1 MLRVFFSIVA
11 RDMKVILNSGTK
23 IYMPIVYLLLILTFF
38 SISLENTTIGGYK
51 NILPQIIWLVCL
63 LVSLLNMDILYKE
76 DFDDGTLEG
85 IVINSELLEIN
96 ILAKIFSYW
105 FFTIIPLVIA
115 GVLMNI
121 LLTGD
126 ILTSYVLFTSL
137 LLGTLAISLIGSIA
151 ASLTLSIK
159 GNNLLLSTIVLPL
172 DIPILIFGT
181 SAVYNSAAGISY
193 SSELLFLTLLLVL
206 FLIVSP
212 FASSIGLRNSLD

>member
-1 MLRVFFSIVA
+1 MLRVFFSIIV

-23 IYMPIVYLLLILTFF
+23 VFMPVVYLLLILTFF
-38 SISLENTTIGGYK
+38 SISLENTTLGGYR
-51 NILPQIIWLVCL
+51 NILPQIIWLACL
-63 LVSLLNMDILYKE
+63 LVSLLNMDILYRE
-76 DFDDGTLEG
+76 DFEDGTLEG

-105 FFTIIPLVIA
+105 LFTIIPLVVV
-115 GVLMNI
+115 GVVMNI

-126 ILTSYVLFTSL
+126 VNTSYVLFTSL
-137 LLGTLAISLIGSIA
+137 FLGTLAISLIGSIA

-193 SSELLFLTLLLVL
+193 SSELLFLLSLLIL

>member
-1 MLRVFFSIVA
+1 
-11 RDMKVILNSGTK
+11 
-23 IYMPIVYLLLILTFF
+23 VYLLLILTFF
-38 SISLENTTIGGYK
+38 SISLENTTLGGYR
-51 NILPQIIWLVCL
+51 NILPQIIWLACL
-63 LVSLLNMDILYKE
+63 LVSLLNMDILYRD
-76 DFDDGTLEG
+76 DFEDGTLEG

-105 FFTIIPLVIA
+105 FFTIIPLVIV
-115 GVLMNI
+115 GVIMNI

-126 ILTSYVLFTSL
+126 VNTSYVLFTSL
-137 LLGTLAISLIGSIA
+137 FLGTLAISLIGSIA

-193 SSELLFLTLLLVL
+193 SSELLFLLSLLIL

>member
-1 MLRVFFSIVA
+1 MIKVFFSIVI

-23 IYMPIVYLLLILTFF
+23 VFMPVVYLLLILTFF
-38 SISLENTTIGGYK
+38 SISLESTTLGGYK
-51 NILPQIIWLVCL
+51 SILPQIIWLSCL
-63 LVSLLNMDILYKE
+63 LVSILNMDILYKE
-76 DFDDGTLEG
+76 DFEDGTLEG

-105 FFTIIPLVIA
+105 FFTIIPLIIV
-115 GVLMNI
+115 GVLMNA
-121 LLTGD
+121 LLTGN
-126 ILTSYVLFTSL
+126 IYTSYVLFTSL
-137 LLGTLAISLIGSIA
+137 FLGTLAISLIGSIA

-193 SSELLFLTLLLVL
+193 SSELLFLLLLLIL
-206 FLIVSP
+206 FLIISP

>member
-1 MLRVFFSIVA
+1 MLKVFFTIVV

-23 IYMPIVYLLLILTFF
+23 VLMPIVYLLLILTFF
-38 SISLENTTIGGYK
+38 SISLENTTLGGYR
-51 NILPQIIWLVCL
+51 NILPQIIWLACL
-63 LVSLLNMDILYKE
+63 LVSLLNMDILYRE
-76 DFDDGTLEG
+76 DFEDGTLEG

-96 ILAKIFSYW
+96 ILAKILSYW
-105 FFTIIPLVIA
+105 FFTIIPLVVV
-115 GVLMNI
+115 GVVMNF

-126 ILTSYVLFTSL
+126 MNTSYVLFTSL
-137 LLGTLAISLIGSIA
+137 FLGTLAISLIGSIA

-193 SSELLFLTLLLVL
+193 SSELLFLLLLLIL
-206 FLIVSP
+206 FLIISP
-212 FASSIGLRNSLD
+212 FASSVGLKNSLD

>member
-1 MLRVFFSIVA
+1 MLRVFFSIII

-23 IYMPIVYLLLILTFF
+23 VFMPVVYLLLILTFF
-38 SISLENTTIGGYK
+38 SISLENTTLGGYR
-51 NILPQIIWLVCL
+51 NILPQIIWLACL
-63 LVSLLNMDILYKE
+63 LVSLLNMDILYRE
-76 DFDDGTLEG
+76 DFEDGTLEG

-105 FFTIIPLVIA
+105 FFTIIPLVIV
-115 GVLMNI
+115 GVIMNI

-126 ILTSYVLFTSL
+126 VNTSYVLFTSL
-137 LLGTLAISLIGSIA
+137 FLGTLAISLIGSIA

-193 SSELLFLTLLLVL
+193 SSELLFLLSLLIL

>member
-38 SISLENTTIGGYK
+38 SISLENTTIGGYE

-85 IVINSELLEIN
+85 IVINSDLLEIN

-115 GVLMNI
+115 GVLMNM

-193 SSELLFLTLLLVL
+193 SSELLFLVLLLVL
-206 FLIVSP
+206 FLIVWP
-212 FASSIGLRNSLD
+212 FASSVGLRNSLD

>member
-1 MLRVFFSIVA
+1 MLNVFFSIVA

-51 NILPQIIWLVCL
+51 NILPQIIWLACL
-63 LVSLLNMDILYKE
+63 LVSLLNMDVLYKE
-76 DFDDGTLEG
+76 DFEDGTLEG
-85 IVINSELLEIN
+85 IIINSELLEIN
-96 ILAKIFSYW
+96 ILAKIISYW
-105 FFTIIPLVIA
+105 FFTIIPLVIV
-115 GVLMNI
+115 GVTMNL

-126 ILTSYVLFTSL
+126 VDTSYVLFASL
-137 LLGTLAISLIGSIA
+137 VLGTFAISLIGSIA
-151 ASLTLSIK
+151 ASLTLSIR

-193 SSELLFLTLLLVL
+193 TSELLFLILLLIL
-206 FLIVSP
+206 FLIISP
-212 FASSIGLRNSLD
+212 FASGIGLRNSLD

>member
-1 MLRVFFSIVA
+1 
-11 RDMKVILNSGTK
+11 
-23 IYMPIVYLLLILTFF
+23 MPIVYLLLILTFF

-96 ILAKIFSYW
+96 ILAKILSYW

-193 SSELLFLTLLLVL
+193 SSELLFLVLLLVL

-212 FASSIGLRNSLD
+212 FASSAGLRNSLD

>member
-1 MLRVFFSIVA
+1 MLKVFFSIVA

-23 IYMPIVYLLLILTFF
+23 IFMPIVYLLLILTFF
-38 SISLENTTIGGYK
+38 SISLENTTIGGYR

-105 FFTIIPLVIA
+105 FFTIIPLVIV
-115 GVLMNI
+115 GVLMNL

-126 ILTSYVLFTSL
+126 IITSYVLFTSL
-137 LLGTLAISLIGSIA
+137 FLGTLAISLIGSIA

-193 SSELLFLTLLLVL
+193 SSELLFLLLLLIL
-206 FLIVSP
+206 FLIISP
-212 FASSIGLRNSLD
+212 FASSVGLKNSLD

>member
-1 MLRVFFSIVA
+1 MLKVFFTIVV

-23 IYMPIVYLLLILTFF
+23 VLMPVVYLLLILIFF
-38 SISLENTTIGGYK
+38 SISLENTTLGGYR
-51 NILPQIIWLVCL
+51 NILPQIIWLACL
-63 LVSLLNMDILYKE
+63 LVSLLNMDILYRE
-76 DFDDGTLEG
+76 DFEDGTLEG

-96 ILAKIFSYW
+96 ILAKILSYW
-105 FFTIIPLVIA
+105 FFTIIPLVVV
-115 GVLMNI
+115 GVVMNF

-126 ILTSYVLFTSL
+126 MNTSYVLFTTL
-137 LLGTLAISLIGSIA
+137 FLGTLAISLIGSIA

-193 SSELLFLTLLLVL
+193 SSELLFLLLLLIL
-206 FLIVSP
+206 FLIISP
-212 FASSIGLRNSLD
+212 FASSVGLKNSLD

>member
-38 SISLENTTIGGYK
+38 SISLENTTIGGYE

-85 IVINSELLEIN
+85 IVINSDLLEIN

-115 GVLMNI
+115 GVLMNM

-193 SSELLFLTLLLVL
+193 SSELLFLVLLLVL

-212 FASSIGLRNSLD
+212 FASSVGLRNSLD

>member
-1 MLRVFFSIVA
+1 MLKVFFSIIA

-23 IYMPIVYLLLILTFF
+23 IFMPIVYLLLILTFF

-105 FFTIIPLVIA
+105 FFTIIPLVIV
-115 GVLMNI
+115 GVLMNL

-126 ILTSYVLFTSL
+126 MITSYVLFTSL
-137 LLGTLAISLIGSIA
+137 FLGTLAISLIGSIA

>member
-38 SISLENTTIGGYK
+38 SISLENTTIGGYE

-85 IVINSELLEIN
+85 IVINSDLLEIN

-115 GVLMNI
+115 GVLMNM

-193 SSELLFLTLLLVL
+193 SSELLFLVLLLVL

-212 FASSIGLRNSLD
+212 FASSAGLRNSLD

>member
-1 MLRVFFSIVA
+1 MLKVFFSIVA

-23 IYMPIVYLLLILTFF
+23 IFMPIVYLLLILTFF

-105 FFTIIPLVIA
+105 FFTIIPLVIV
-115 GVLMNI
+115 GVLMNL

-126 ILTSYVLFTSL
+126 IITSYVLFTSL
-137 LLGTLAISLIGSIA
+137 FLGTLAISLIGSIA

-212 FASSIGLRNSLD
+212 FASSAGLRNSLD

>member
-1 MLRVFFSIVA
+1 MLKVFFSIVA

-23 IYMPIVYLLLILTFF
+23 IFMPIVYLLLILTFF
-38 SISLENTTIGGYK
+38 SISLENTTVGGYK

-105 FFTIIPLVIA
+105 FFTIIPLVIV
-115 GVLMNI
+115 GVLMNL

-126 ILTSYVLFTSL
+126 IITSYVLFTSL
-137 LLGTLAISLIGSIA
+137 FLGTLAISLIGSIA

>member
-1 MLRVFFSIVA
+1 MLNVFYSIVI

-23 IYMPIVYLLLILTFF
+23 VFMPIVYLLLILTFF
-38 SISLENTTIGGYK
+38 SISLENTTLGGYK
-51 NILPQIIWLVCL
+51 NILPQIIWLACL

-76 DFDDGTLEG
+76 DFEDGTLEG
-85 IVINSELLEIN
+85 IVINSELLEVN

-105 FFTIIPLVIA
+105 FFTIIPLIIV
-115 GVLMNI
+115 GVLMNA

-126 ILTSYVLFTSL
+126 INTSYVLFTSL
-137 LLGTLAISLIGSIA
+137 FLGTLAISLIGSIA

-193 SSELLFLTLLLVL
+193 SSELLFLVLLLIL

>member
-1 MLRVFFSIVA
+1 MLKVFFTIVV

-23 IYMPIVYLLLILTFF
+23 VLMPIVYLLLILTFF
-38 SISLENTTIGGYK
+38 SISLENTTLGGYR
-51 NILPQIIWLVCL
+51 NILPQIIWLACL
-63 LVSLLNMDILYKE
+63 LVSLLNMDILYRE
-76 DFDDGTLEG
+76 DFEDGTLEG

-96 ILAKIFSYW
+96 ILAKILSYW
-105 FFTIIPLVIA
+105 FFTIIPLVVV
-115 GVLMNI
+115 GVVMNF

-126 ILTSYVLFTSL
+126 MNTSYVLFSSL
-137 LLGTLAISLIGSIA
+137 FLGTLAISLIGSIA

-193 SSELLFLTLLLVL
+193 SSELLFLLLLLIL
-206 FLIVSP
+206 FLIISP
-212 FASSIGLRNSLD
+212 FASSVGLRNSLD